1 MHAQQYQVRVNSAR
15 PYCYRKSTTES
26 TLAWDR
32 LELGKRSLM
41 SFQSMKQP
49 TVQKP
54 TRSKELEQR
63 LKKLEA
69 IVNALNLNEND
80 ELLLSPSL
88 RPTNQAPT
96 VVPASP
102 SVHPSFP
109 SYVDQPRL
117 DLQKLFFSTGA
128 GYMFLTEQQAL
139 KALYESVFLR
149 FAIYSVAST
158 VAPPSMVTVE
168 FGNRQ
173 EMGEVYFRRAESF
186 LRRVFKKPSYHGVIG
201 LFALVIYCTRII
213 C

>member
-1 MHAQQYQVRVNSAR
+1 MTLKNAYTFSFTAASALIKETVTICDLYLKYKDWEKVEADVFNLNILNKKKAATIR
-15 PYCYRKSTTES
+15 REFNEIKK
-26 TLAWDR
+26 R
-32 LELGKRSLM
+32 L
-41 SFQSMKQP
+41 
-49 TVQKP
+49 
-54 TRSKELEQR
+54 
-63 LKKLEA
+63 
-69 IVNALNLNEND
+69 LNLNEND
-80 ELLLSPSL
+80 ELLLSP
-88 RPTNQAPT
+88 RPTNPAQT

-128 GYMFLTEQQAL
+128 GYMFLTEQQSL

-149 FAIYSVAST
+149 FAIYAVAST